1 MIHKQSQ
8 REDDLARWQSCSSAL
23 CRTAASRES
32 SSAVMKGHSVM
43 CATHTHG
50 L

>member
-1 MIHKQSQ
+1 MVQIQNQ
-8 REDDLARWQSCSSAL
+8 REDDLARWRSCSSAL
-23 CRTAASRES
+23 CRTAASRAS
-32 SSAVMKGHSVM
+32 GSAVIKVHSVM